1 MRDLAIAYR
10 IYPGVSKKPAFHDQ
24 SKFHLARL
32 CLSSFRQALG
42 GLRFKVWAILDGCPR
57 QYIDLFR
64 SIFTEDQL
72 EIVETDGIGNLKTF
86 SMQIDLLTQQMEADL
101 VYFAEDDYFYRPDAL
116 VEMVEFARENAAAA
130 FVTPYDHPD
139 SYFTSSRYERHR
151 VMASGKRH
159 WREASSTCLTFLT
172 RRTTLLATERIM
184 RSYCKGNMD
193 CSLWLALTQKA
204 ALVDPRVHAADEV
217 RLKIWVKTFLWGW
230 REIFFSRTQ
239 SLWSPMPTLA
249 THMETPGLSPLVP
262 WMDEFTCAEKK
273 LLCQETM
280 PSSGLLEEEDSSS
293 LHPSLQTAIRGSG
306 PLLRKPASQ

>member
-1 MRDLAIAYR
+1 MIDLAIAYR
-10 IYPGVSKKPAFHDQ
+10 VYPGISKAPALHAADKLAL
-24 SKFHLARL
+24 SKF
-32 CLSSFRQALG
+32 CLQSFRQSLG
-42 GLRFKVWAILDGCPR
+42 GLKFKVWAILDGCPR